1 MSCRSIIKKCLYKG
15 AINQKEYDKLM
26 RKMDE
31 VDNIRDCENCVHHTE
46 QGCTK
51 WECEFERVSV
61 KPLERQEIKMTDEVI
76 PGGDPWKNWSDSL
89 IRERRAE

>member
-1 MSCRSIIKKCLYKG
+1 MPNSCRTIIKKCLFKG

-31 VDNIRDCENCVHHTE
+31 VDNTRDCENCVHHTE

-51 WECEFERVSV
+51 WDCEFER
-61 KPLERQEIKMTDEVI
+61 RQD
-76 PGGDPWKNWSDSL
+76 DD
-89 IRERRAE
+89 